1 MIPTSRAWAL
11 RAGLWRTTPNPH
23 CHTLNL
29 LHQVRCGTTKTAKR
43 WYASPK
49 PVGQKAPESV
59 TTIPGPNWLWL
70 EPIYEP
76 FRAYGRVQRRR
87 PYMTQFI
94 SSLVI
99 YLVGDFVAQSIGSPA
114 PVENVEGEEEVERG
128 WVQAWAEERDWAR
141 TGRALVI
148 GGAAAV
154 PGYRWFLWLSNSFNY
169 SSKTL
174 SLATKVAVNQLTFT
188 PLFNSYFFGMQSLL
202 SGMTIPDTIE
212 RIKNTV
218 PVSWI
223 NSCKLWPAVTAFM
236 FAFVPIE
243 YRSIFGGVIAI
254 GWQTYLS
261 LLNERAAAKAE
272 LEHSPEDATTRAIR
286 RCEEDT
292 QTVKEKCAA

>member
-1 MIPTSRAWAL
+1 
-11 RAGLWRTTPNPH
+11 
-23 CHTLNL
+23 
-29 LHQVRCGTTKTAKR
+29 
-43 WYASPK
+43 
-49 PVGQKAPESV
+49 
-59 TTIPGPNWLWL
+59 
-70 EPIYEP
+70 
-76 FRAYGRVQRRR
+76 
-87 PYMTQFI
+87 MTQFI
-94 SSLVI
+94 SSLVV
-99 YLVGDFVAQSIGSPA
+99 YLVGDFVAQSIGSPTE
-114 PVENVEGEEEVERG
+114 VKSVEGEEEVEKG
-128 WVQAWAEERDWAR
+128 WVEAWAEERDWAR
-141 TGRALVI
+141 TGRALLI

-174 SLATKVAVNQLTFT
+174 SLATKVCSLLGTVHARFHKANLNVQVAVNQLTFT

-261 LLNERAAAKAE
+261 LLNQRAAAEAE
-272 LEHSPEDATTRAIR
+272 LGHTPEDTKARTIR
-286 RCEEDT
+286 QCEEGGETGKD
-292 QTVKEKCAA
+292 KCAA

>member
-11 RAGLWRTTPNPH
+11 RAGLRRTTPKPR
-23 CHTLNL
+23 CHTLDL
-29 LHQVRCGTTKTAKR
+29 SHEVRCGTTKTVKR
-43 WYASPK
+43 RYASPK

-114 PVENVEGEEEVERG
+114 PVENVEGEEEGERG
-128 WVQAWAEERDWAR
+128 WVQAWAEDRDWAR
-141 TGRALVI
+141 TGRALLI

-202 SGMTIPDTIE
+202 SGMTIPETIE

-261 LLNERAAAKAE
+261 LLNQRAAAKAE
-272 LEHSPEDATTRAIR
+272 LEHTPEDTKTRAVR
-286 RCEEDT
+286 RCEEDGE
-292 QTVKEKCAA
+292 TVEEKCAA